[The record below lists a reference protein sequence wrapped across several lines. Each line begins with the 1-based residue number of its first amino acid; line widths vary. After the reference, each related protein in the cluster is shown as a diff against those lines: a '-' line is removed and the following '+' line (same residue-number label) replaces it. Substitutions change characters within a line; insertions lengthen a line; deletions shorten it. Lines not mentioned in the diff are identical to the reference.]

1 VIIALKVLGLFALL
15 FRELF
20 GTDEPRAAI
29 LVSSGIAFA
38 LIAGLWRR
46 INIARVITVIGA
58 LAVVVVGAL
67 GTGYTVVSTWHSM
80 PGAAQLY
87 FVVKMLVLITYA
99 AWESMYLM
107 RSDIRSKF
115 KNGAVPDSSVNQSAL

>member
-1 VIIALKVLGLFALL
+1 
-15 FRELF
+15 
-20 GTDEPRAAI
+20 
-29 LVSSGIAFA
+29 

-67 GTGYTVVSTWHSM
+67 GTGYTVVSTWHST

-99 AWESMYLM
+99 AWESMYLT
-107 RSDIRSKF
+107 RSDIRSIF
-115 KNGAVPDSSVNQSAL
+115 MNGAVPDSSVNQSAL